1 MTSKPRRQNREAT
14 MKPVITGDKLHAC
27 MFLSRATTNLTM
39 MLGHASSAEDMLDE
53 AVDFMDAGGKAKLA
67 LVTSNF
73 IKARVL
79 LNTALL
85 GLISMSNDLAADADG
100 EVYPDAE

>member
-1 MTSKPRRQNREAT
+1 

-27 MFLSRATTNLTM
+27 MFLSRATTSLTM

-53 AVDFMDAGGKAKLA
+53 AIDFMDAGGKAKLA

-85 GLISMSNDLAADADG
+85 GLISMSDEIVADADG
-100 EVYPDAE
+100 EVNLDAE